1 MLPIVEPDNLVNFLL
16 EIHRPHP
23 EPLHSSHQENMHIAG
38 AGCATIQIQS
48 KIRELMHEIST
59 VDLVSGVMNIINYKD
74 GAC

>member
-1 MLPIVEPDNLVNFLL
+1 MYYASYSGAWQFGQFSF
-16 EIHRPHP
+16 RPHP

-38 AGCATIQIQS
+38 ARCATIQIQS